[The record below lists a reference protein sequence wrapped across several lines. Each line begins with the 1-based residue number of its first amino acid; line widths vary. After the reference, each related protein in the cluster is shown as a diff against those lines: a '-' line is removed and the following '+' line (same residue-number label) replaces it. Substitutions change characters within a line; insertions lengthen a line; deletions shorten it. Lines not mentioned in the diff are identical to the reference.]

1 MLTEPYARQER
12 AARNRTLLTEVLVVE
27 EVMRR
32 FVCVCVLR
40 VLHLTA
46 FVCLFVCL
54 YLVCLEEGGDRQR
67 FVFQL

>member
-32 FVCVCVLR
+32 FVCGVLR

-54 YLVCLEEGGDRQR
+54 
-67 FVFQL
+67 FVFGLSGGRW

>member
-32 FVCVCVLR
+32 FVCVLR
-40 VLHLTA
+40 VLNTLPL
-46 FVCLFVCL
+46 FGCL
-54 YLVCLEEGGDRQR
+54 LVFGLS
-67 FVFQL
+67 